1 MANYVGESTFQSLK
15 LIISKKLNDV
25 QDIQREVSEHME
37 KADKLHKRLD
47 KAIIDLK
54 EDIMAYEK
62 ITRDREM

>member
-1 MANYVGESTFQSLK
+1 MSDTRK

-25 QDIQREVSEHME
+25 QDIQREISEHME
-37 KADKLHKRLD
+37 TADKLHGRLD

-62 ITRDREM
+62 AVRDREV

>member
-1 MANYVGESTFQSLK
+1 MDLSKKQVLDSLK

-37 KADKLHKRLD
+37 RSDKLHKRLD

-54 EDIMAYEK
+54 EDIVAYEK
-62 ITRDREM
+62 ASRDRKM